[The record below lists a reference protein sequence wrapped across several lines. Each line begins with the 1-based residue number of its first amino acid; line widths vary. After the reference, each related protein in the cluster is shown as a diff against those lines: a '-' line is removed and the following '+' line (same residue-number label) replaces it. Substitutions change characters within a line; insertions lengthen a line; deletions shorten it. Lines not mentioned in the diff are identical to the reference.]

1 MYFEKAVKT
10 LDLDDQDTRKGKL
23 CLKSHLLKCENG
35 KK

>member
-1 MYFEKAVKT
+1 MYFEKAVKAIDFD
-10 LDLDDQDTRKGKL
+10 DLDTRKSIL